1 MGTVKHPLMT
11 VVLLATAALAGCGG
25 GGVKTNA
32 APPPPKLLT
41 NAAVPNASSPPF
53 SFDIGYV
60 EAGKYFLADRN
71 NKAVDVV
78 DTKSNRLIAQIS
90 GPFTGAGA
98 TTDESGP
105 DGIVGITGTHTI
117 YVGDVDSI
125 KVIDTDAKKTVNTI
139 AVSNSGSRVDEGCYD
154 PDDHLA
160 MYASPGDSPPFATF
174 VSTLTQ
180 TPVQKLVFNGSSG
193 LEACAYDPVSKSFLI
208 NNDGT
213 SANPAGEL
221 DVVTASSAA
230 TGNPVVSKSFP
241 LGECGPTGI
250 VLGPNNDVLIGCDPP
265 AGHSLITVIMDR
277 TSGAIHATVPFGGV
291 DQVDY
296 DPNSNRY
303 FLPARHFV
311 KGGTAAASGFDPQM
325 GVIDGTTRQLLFMI
339 PVGTGA
345 HSVAVD
351 SALGQVDVPFQAG
364 AAGFPNGGISVF
376 STH

>member
-1 MGTVKHPLMT
+1 MKYPLMT
-11 VVLLATAALAGCGG
+11 VVLLTAAALAGCGG
-25 GGVKTNA
+25 GEVKANV

-41 NAAVPNASSPPF
+41 NTAVPNASSPPF

-78 DTKSNRLIAQIS
+78 DTKSNKLIAQIP

-125 KVIDTDAKKTVNTI
+125 KVIDTDAQKTVKTI
-139 AVSNSGSRVDEGCYD
+139 AISNSGSRVDEGCYD

-180 TPVQKLVFNGSSG
+180 TAVTKLVFNGSSG
-193 LEACAYDPVSKSFLI
+193 LEACVYDPVSKSFLI

-213 SANPAGEL
+213 SVNPAGEL
-221 DVVTASSAA
+221 DVITASSAA
-230 TGNPVVSKSFP
+230 TGNPAVSKSFP
-241 LGECGPTGI
+241 LGKC
-250 VLGPNNDVLIGCDPP
+250 GCDPP
-265 AGHSLITVIMDR
+265 AGHPLITVIMDR
-277 TSGAIHATVPFGGV
+277 ASGAIQATVPFGGV
-291 DQVDY
+291 DQVNY
-296 DPNSNRY
+296 DPTSNRY

-311 KGGTAAASGFDPQM
+311 KGGTAAASGFNPQM
-325 GVIDGTTRQLLFMI
+325 GVVDGTTRQLLFMI
-339 PVGTGA
+339 PVGAGA
-345 HSVAVD
+345 HSVAID
-351 SALGQVDVPFQAG
+351 STLGQVDVPFQAG

-376 STH
+376 STR